1 MDEPMLGQRQ
11 GIILKT
17 YLCSRNKVTVLD
29 TVLGRIECIPDT
41 QRLCLGGLIQYQGTV
56 HEQHLLVH
64 QVEQIA
70 VPWDLAQSDI
80 LFLHHVLELCYLSV
94 AWATRE
100 ASVFALLCLLYEQ
113 RDWSSLLYKKLF
125 LAKLYLVLH
134 ISLEVRSPV
143 VLHLMN
149 KMITESIDTVAH
161 QLIDLNMEKELDK
174 WLRACIAQ
182 HPYRN
187 HFKTIHFYTRM
198 ASL

>member
-1 MDEPMLGQRQ
+1 MGETMLQQRQ

-29 TVLGRIECIPDT
+29 TVQGRVECIPDT
-41 QRLCLGGLIQYQGTV
+41 QRLCLGGLIQYHGT
-56 HEQHLLVH
+56 EQEHHLLAH

-70 VPWDLAQSDI
+70 VPWDLAQTDI

-94 AWATRE
+94 ARATRE

-125 LAKLYLVLH
+125 LVKLYLVLH
-134 ISLEVRSPV
+134 VSSGVRSPMI
-143 VLHLMN
+143 LHVMN

-161 QLIDLNMEKELDK
+161 QIIDLNMEKELDK

>member
-1 MDEPMLGQRQ
+1 MLTQRQ

-17 YLCSRNKVTVLD
+17 YMCSRNKVTVLD
-29 TVLGRIECIPDT
+29 TVAGRIECIPDT
-41 QRLCLGGLIQYQGTV
+41 QRLCLGGLIQYSGTP
-56 HEQHLLVH
+56 HAYHLLAH

-70 VPWDLAQSDI
+70 VPWDLAQVDI
-80 LFLHHVLELCYLSV
+80 LFLHHVLELCYLSI
-94 AWATRE
+94 AQATQE
-100 ASVFALLCLLYEQ
+100 ASLFTLLCLLYEQ

-125 LAKLYLVLH
+125 LAKLYQVLH
-134 ISLEVRSPV
+134 VALGVRSPV
-143 VLHLMN
+143 LLYVMN

-161 QLIDLNMEKELDK
+161 QLIDLSMEKELDK
-174 WLRACIAQ
+174 WLRACIEK